1 MAELPKTDFKTC
13 LATCEWDNFECGRP
27 KHTYRQVYKVFSLRI
42 IAEVCVNMALLAEL
56 AF

>member
-13 LATCEWDNFECGRP
+13 LATCEWDNFECGCP

-56 AF
+56 TF